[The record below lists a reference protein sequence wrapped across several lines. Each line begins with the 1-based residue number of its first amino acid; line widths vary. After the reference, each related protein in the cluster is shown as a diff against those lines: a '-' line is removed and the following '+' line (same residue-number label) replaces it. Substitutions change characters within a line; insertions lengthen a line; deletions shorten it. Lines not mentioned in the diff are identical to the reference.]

1 MENNERKMKNF
12 DDFDE
17 NYIEIREQELSLLT
31 NEDLLEM
38 FGKGKLFLG
47 DITNEASA
55 VACDIDID
63 VRIIRKIL
71 LERLNGKGGENNDKN
86 IKKLN

>member
-1 MENNERKMKNF
+1 MENF
-12 DDFDE
+12 DDFDK

-31 NEDLLEM
+31 NEDLLDM

-63 VRIIRKIL
+63 VRIMRKIL
-71 LERLNGKGGENNDKN
+71 LERLNSEKGGENNDKN